1 MLLLC
6 DVGNFTKF
14 LEYRKKIKFPKIFQI
29 KLGGRK
35 SSLTPNV
42 INMVLGYLFGATASI
57 SLVTM
62 AKFTVGR
69 LRPHF
74 FDVCNLNYSMV
85 DCGTDYHPNYVT
97 NYDCQGNV
105 NVSTYT

>member
-1 MLLLC
+1 MLEISP
-6 DVGNFTKF
+6 NFWNT
-14 LEYRKKIKFPKIFQI
+14 EKKIKFPKIFQI
-29 KLGGRK
+29 KLGGGK